1 MHHKVIIIDRDTV
14 IFGSY
19 NFSRN
24 ANESNDENLLIVYD
38 ATFASAFVEEFEK
51 VWGAAKPG

>member
-14 IFGSY
+14 VFGSF

-24 ANESNDENLLIVYD
+24 ANESNDENLLIIYD
-38 ATFASAFVEEFEK
+38 AGFAGAFLAEYEK
-51 VWGAAKPG
+51 IWRQADPG